1 MIDLKEQSDEFN
13 KICRESM
20 TEIVKD
26 IRSKQ
31 VPVFLFFVIFQGIE
45 YSELAYSQYFNDRI
59 QETLKKAHIKLIEGD
74 YYNFLYF
81 VLTKYCLMIR
91 LLKNSYLSK
100 NTHL

>member
-31 VPVFLFFVIFQGIE
+31 VPVFLFFVIF
-45 YSELAYSQYFNDRI
+45 
-59 QETLKKAHIKLIEGD
+59 
-74 YYNFLYF
+74 
-81 VLTKYCLMIR
+81 
-91 LLKNSYLSK
+91 
-100 NTHL
+100 